1 MESNYLIYLAES
13 AVLTVILGFFA
24 IPLLKKLKARQS
36 IREEGPKSHRI
47 KSGTPTMGGLFMLL
61 SAVLVVIFNKMID
74 PSVLWLL
81 FLTLGHGLLGFLD
94 DFIKAEKK
102 RNLGLTAKQKML
114 GQIILAV
121 LFCWGVVDTL
131 HLPYSI
137 AIPFTHTDISIGLL
151 YYPFVVLVIVG
162 ASNAVNLTDGL
173 DGLASGCCV
182 IAFSAYAMFCYMT
195 GFNDLGY
202 FIIILAGSC
211 IGFLFF
217 NYHPAKIFM
226 GDTGSLALGGAIA
239 GISVMTRTE
248 LLLIFL
254 GLIFVLEALSVII
267 QVASFQLTGKRVFK
281 MSPLHH
287 HFELSGWSEV
297 HVVWAFWIFEGIAA
311 CVSLLLAIRALY
323 SVFHA
328 DL

>member
-182 IAFSAYAMFCYMT
+182 IAFSAYAMFCYMS

-311 CVSLLLAIRALY
+311 CVSLLLAIRAL
-323 SVFHA
+323 
-328 DL
+328 

>member
-217 NYHPAKIFM
+217 NYHPTKIFI

-311 CVSLLLAIRALY
+311 CVSLLLAIRAL
-323 SVFHA
+323 
-328 DL
+328 

>member
-47 KSGTPTMGGLFMLL
+47 KNGTPTMGGLFMLFA
-61 SAVLVVIFNKMID
+61 AVLVVVFNKMID
-74 PSVLWLL
+74 PAVLWLL
-81 FLTLGHGLLGFLD
+81 FLTLGHGFLGFLD

-137 AIPFTHTDISIGLL
+137 AIPFTQIDISIGLL

-182 IAFSAYAMFCYMT
+182 IAFSAYAVYCYMT

-202 FIIILAGSC
+202 FIIILAGAC

-254 GLIFVLEALSVII
+254 GMIFVLEALSVII

-297 HVVWAFWIFEGIAA
+297 HVVWAFWIFEGFAA
-311 CVSLLLAIRALY
+311 CLSLLLAIRAL
-323 SVFHA
+323 
-328 DL
+328 

>member
-1 MESNYLIYLAES
+1 MESNYLIYLAE
-13 AVLTVILGFFA
+13 AAIVTVVLGFFG

-36 IREEGPKSHRI
+36 VREEGPKSHRV
-47 KSGTPTMGGLFMLL
+47 KSGTPTMGGIFMLAA
-61 SAVLVVIFNKMID
+61 SLVVVLFNKMID
-74 PSVLWLL
+74 PAVLWLL
-81 FLTLGHGLLGFLD
+81 FLTIGHGILGFLD

-102 RNLGLTAKQKML
+102 RNLGLTARQKML
-114 GQIILAV
+114 GQLILAG

-131 HLPYSI
+131 GLPFSI
-137 AIPFTHTDISIGLL
+137 AIPFTQCDISIGWF
-151 YYPFVVLVIVG
+151 YYPFVILVIVG
-162 ASNAVNLTDGL
+162 TSNAVNLTDGL
-173 DGLASGCCV
+173 DGLASGCCI
-182 IAFSAYAMFCYMT
+182 IAFSAYAVYCYMT
-195 GFNDLGY
+195 GVNDLGY

-211 IGFLFF
+211 AGFLFF
-217 NYHPAKIFM
+217 NYHPAKVFM

-239 GISVMTRTE
+239 GIAVITRTE

-297 HVVWAFWIFEGIAA
+297 HVVWAFWFFEGLAA
-311 CVSLLLAIRALY
+311 CLSLILAIRNL
-323 SVFHA
+323 
-328 DL
+328 

>member
-182 IAFSAYAMFCYMT
+182 IAFSAYALFCYMT

-311 CVSLLLAIRALY
+311 CVSLLLAIRAL
-323 SVFHA
+323 
-328 DL
+328 

>member
-1 MESNYLIYLAES
+1 MESNYLIYLAE
-13 AVLTVILGFFA
+13 AAIVTVVLGFFG

-36 IREEGPKSHRI
+36 VREEGPKSHRV
-47 KSGTPTMGGLFMLL
+47 KSGTPTMGGIFMLAA
-61 SAVLVVIFNKMID
+61 SLVVVLFNKMID
-74 PSVLWLL
+74 PAVLWLL
-81 FLTLGHGLLGFLD
+81 FLTIGHGILGFLD

-102 RNLGLTAKQKML
+102 RNLGLTARQKML
-114 GQIILAV
+114 GQLILAG

-131 HLPYSI
+131 GLPFSI
-137 AIPFTHTDISIGLL
+137 AIPFTQCDISIGWF
-151 YYPFVVLVIVG
+151 YYPFVILVIVG
-162 ASNAVNLTDGL
+162 TSNAVNLTDGL
-173 DGLASGCCV
+173 DGLASGCCI
-182 IAFSAYAMFCYMT
+182 IAFSAYAVYCYMN
-195 GFNDLGY
+195 GVNDLGY

-211 IGFLFF
+211 VGFLFF
-217 NYHPAKIFM
+217 NYHPAKVFM

-239 GISVMTRTE
+239 GIAVITRTE

-297 HVVWAFWIFEGIAA
+297 HVVWAFWFFEGLAA
-311 CVSLLLAIRALY
+311 CLSLILAIRNL
-323 SVFHA
+323 
-328 DL
+328 

>member
-13 AVLTVILGFFA
+13 AVLTVILEFFA

-47 KSGTPTMGGLFMLL
+47 KNGTPTMGGLFMLL
-61 SAVLVVIFNKMID
+61 AAVLVVIFNKMID
-74 PSVLWLL
+74 PAVLWLL
-81 FLTLGHGLLGFLD
+81 FLTLGHGFLGFLD

-137 AIPFTHTDISIGLL
+137 AIPFTQIDISIGLL

-182 IAFSAYAMFCYMT
+182 IAFSAYAVYCYMT

-202 FIIILAGSC
+202 FIIILAGAC

-254 GLIFVLEALSVII
+254 GMIFVLEALSVII

-297 HVVWAFWIFEGIAA
+297 HVVWAFWIFEGFAA
-311 CVSLLLAIRALY
+311 CLSLLLAIRAL
-323 SVFHA
+323 
-328 DL
+328 

>member
-121 LFCWGVVDTL
+121 LFCWGVVDTI

-311 CVSLLLAIRALY
+311 CVSLLLAIRAL
-323 SVFHA
+323 
-328 DL
+328 

>member
-297 HVVWAFWIFEGIAA
+297 HVVWAFWFFEGIAA
-311 CVSLLLAIRALY
+311 CVSLLLAIRAL
-323 SVFHA
+323 
-328 DL
+328 

>member
-61 SAVLVVIFNKMID
+61 SAVLVVIFNKIID

-311 CVSLLLAIRALY
+311 CVSLLLAIRAL
-323 SVFHA
+323 
-328 DL
+328 

>member
-74 PSVLWLL
+74 SSVLWLL

-137 AIPFTHTDISIGLL
+137 AIPFTHMDISIGLL

-311 CVSLLLAIRALY
+311 CVSLLLAIRAL
-323 SVFHA
+323 
-328 DL
+328 

>member
-47 KSGTPTMGGLFMLL
+47 KNGTPTMGGLFMLL
-61 SAVLVVIFNKMID
+61 AAVLVVVFNKMID
-74 PSVLWLL
+74 PAVLWLL
-81 FLTLGHGLLGFLD
+81 FLTLGHGFLGFLD

-137 AIPFTHTDISIGLL
+137 AIPFTQIDISIGLL

-182 IAFSAYAMFCYMT
+182 IAFSAYAVYCYMT
-195 GFNDLGY
+195 SFNDLGY
-202 FIIILAGSC
+202 FIIILAGAC

-254 GLIFVLEALSVII
+254 GMIFVLEALSVII

-297 HVVWAFWIFEGIAA
+297 HVVWAFWIFEGFAA
-311 CVSLLLAIRALY
+311 CLSLLLAIRAL
-323 SVFHA
+323 
-328 DL
+328 